1 MRPWWVNHEIG
12 ALLTEHTRHFHHENR
27 EQPLARK
34 MKMLHHREIFVVR
47 HAIAFETQPM
57 KFQKTLRLAGLMLG
71 ATVAPSPAE
80 ESKSG
85 ANPTMASSISE
96 YFAGSLEGKEVKL
109 EEIPADLT
117 KLDDLR
123 RSLFDSYAA
132 AAKKAG
138 ENKFIAPVHLEKGVK
153 NALSPASFHIADG
166 LDMPYLVF
174 SRGEKPEGGWP
185 LVIAMHG
192 GGGTSDKLANPHA
205 WPVNTSEWKAQTS
218 LAASIYP
225 DGAIYFVPRMVDD
238 NRGRWWR
245 DFNEVAFDAMIRH
258 AIVNWEVNPDRVY
271 MLGISEG
278 GYGTEVLSKR
288 MTDRLAAV
296 SAMACGYGSSIHFEN
311 LRNLAYRTDVGEN
324 DTMFGRVTNV
334 RHNFKL
340 LEEMHA
346 QDPDGY
352 LFSLNEQKGRGH
364 GIDYKPGPAWMIT
377 HTRKTHPKRVVLTS
391 YRADQKRNDSAYW
404 LQITKDLGERDI
416 YLDARIDK
424 AANAIDIKAEATPGD
439 ATYQSPDGAKHLVD
453 PGKLVPAQGAR
464 LRLWLHES
472 LVDFSK
478 PLVVRINGKE
488 VKNGEIT
495 ASLKAMMESLQ
506 RSGDPQRIY
515 PAFVDVEVSDV
526 TP

>member
-1 MRPWWVNHEIG
+1 MVRPVRPFETLAMRFQTMAWSVGLMIG
-12 ALLTEHTRHFHHENR
+12 AGG
-27 EQPLARK
+27 PSILADEPK
-34 MKMLHHREIFVVR
+34 SV
-47 HAIAFETQPM
+47 AAPET
-57 KFQKTLRLAGLMLG
+57 A
-71 ATVAPSPAE
+71 AVAA
-80 ESKSG
+80 
-85 ANPTMASSISE
+85 E
-96 YFAGSLEGKEVKL
+96 YFAGALAGKKMEFQEAQADPAKL
-109 EEIPADLT
+109 E
-117 KLDDLR
+117 DLR
-123 RSLFDSYAA
+123 QTLYAA
-132 AAKKAG
+132 YSAEVRKARPDAF
-138 ENKFIAPVHLEKGVK
+138 KAPVHLNPGEK
-153 NALSPASFHIADG
+153 NALSPGEYHIADG
-166 LDMPYLVF
+166 LDMPYVVF

-185 LVIAMHG
+185 LIIAMHG
-192 GGGTSDKLANPHA
+192 GGGTSDKLPNPHA
-205 WPVNTSEWKAQTS
+205 WPVNTREWKAQTS

-245 DFNEVAFDAMIRH
+245 DFNVVAFDAMIRH

-288 MTDRLAAV
+288 ITDRLAAV

-352 LFSLNEQKGRGH
+352 LFSLNEQKGKGH

-377 HTRKTHPKRVVLTS
+377 HTRRTLPERVVLTS

-404 LQITKDLGERDI
+404 LQINKDLGERDI

-424 AANAIDIKAEATPGD
+424 AANAIDIKAEATAGD

-453 PGKLVPAQGAR
+453 PGKLVPAEGAK

-472 LVDFSK
+472 LIDFSK
-478 PLVVRINGKE
+478 PLIVRINGKE
-488 VKNGEIT
+488 VSNGRIT
-495 ASLKAMMESLQ
+495 ASLKSMVESLQ
-506 RSGDPQRIY
+506 REGDPRRIY
-515 PAFVDVEVSDV
+515 PACLDVEVGKAA
-526 TP
+526 P